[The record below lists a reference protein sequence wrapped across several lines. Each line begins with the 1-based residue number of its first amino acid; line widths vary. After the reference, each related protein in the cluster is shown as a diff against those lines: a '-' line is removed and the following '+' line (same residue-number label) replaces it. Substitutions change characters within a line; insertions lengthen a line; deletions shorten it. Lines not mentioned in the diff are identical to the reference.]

1 MTDQSKREKTKKDT
15 WLLKGHLVTDRYR
28 LKRPLGSGGWGQVYL
43 AKDQELGRQVAI
55 KRLLPHLAADPEAVS
70 RFHREASVV
79 ASIQNPNVLTIF
91 DIIQEGNEHFI
102 VMEYADAGTLS
113 QVLTVQQILAPFEA
127 LSVGIDICKGLQA
140 VHNKG
145 IIHRDLKP
153 ANIMFFSRDNTFPL
167 SKLGDFGI
175 AIWSESQ
182 QRLTANDK
190 ILGTLIYL
198 APEQASRFSE
208 ATPLSDIYSLG
219 VIIYEMLT
227 GVLDE
232 PFFLKRIGEGSKKH
246 GMEYFAMLP
255 DPLQIPLF
263 RALQHNPKARL
274 QSTDEMLQALNL
286 ARGRLTA
293 SLATQQ
299 LLEQTVMEMTLA
311 NQPTTT
317 PSEISPSPSLGAS
330 EESSRTKV
338 YTKSAIPSWLLLTLV
353 VALFFLAASI
363 LIGVFSLNDL
373 VSRPSTSASFQQPV
387 ATPYVIIVESTLP
400 PTLPVSKP
408 KPSALTGNRPSV
420 AMAATP
426 SPTPT
431 PTPSPRP
438 SATPTF
444 TPTLTRVSKPEQNS
458 LSGPVSLGLTLHD
471 TGIRGDKI
479 IKVSPGT
486 QNTTVEYQEEQIIWG
501 EVQTTIGSR
510 TFQVNRQ
517 DLNDP
522 AAILPDPFSLK
533 IDVSPALLNAL
544 EKQSPQEPGIY
555 PRRGDFWIGQ
565 IRCGSATPVDAVKE
579 HTFTIHLLKNGQT
592 QAKKNITVKII
603 SNQACSIKGKTP
615 GSVGIE

>member
-1 MTDQSKREKTKKDT
+1 MTDQSKREKTKKDI

-70 RFHREASVV
+70 RFHHEAAVV
-79 ASIQNPNVLTIF
+79 ASIQDPNVLTVF

-232 PFFLKRIGEGSKKH
+232 PFFLKRIGEGSKKQGIEH
-246 GMEYFAMLP
+246 FAMLP
-255 DPLQIPLF
+255 EPLQIPLF

-286 ARGRLTA
+286 AQGRLTA

-317 PSEISPSPSLGAS
+317 PSAIPPPPSLGVSEKPSKAAS
-330 EESSRTKV
+330 H
-338 YTKSAIPSWLLLTLV
+338 TKSAIPSWLLLTLV

-363 LIGVFSLNDL
+363 LIGAFSLNDL
-373 VSRPSTSASFQQPV
+373 VSRPPTSNSLQKTT
-387 ATPYVIIVESTLP
+387 ATPYIIIVESTLP
-400 PTLPVSKP
+400 PTLPISKP
-408 KPSALTGNRPSV
+408 KPSALTGNRTSV
-420 AMAATP
+420 AMATP
-426 SPTPT
+426 SSTPTPT

-438 SATPTF
+438 LATPTF
-444 TPTLTRVSKPEQNS
+444 TPTLTRASKPAQNS
-458 LSGPVSLGLTLHD
+458 LSGPISLGLTLHD

-479 IKVSPGT
+479 IKVSPDT
-486 QNTTVEYQEEQIIWG
+486 QNTMVEYQEEQIIWG
-501 EVQTTIGSR
+501 EAQTNIGSR

-544 EKQSPQEPGIY
+544 EKQSPQKPGIF

-565 IRCGSATPVDAVKE
+565 LRCGSATPTNTIKE
-579 HTFTIHLLKNGQT
+579 HTFTTHLLKNGQT
-592 QAKKNITVKII
+592 QAEKTITVQII
-603 SNQACSIKGKTP
+603 SNQACSATP
-615 GSVGIE
+615 EGGVGIE